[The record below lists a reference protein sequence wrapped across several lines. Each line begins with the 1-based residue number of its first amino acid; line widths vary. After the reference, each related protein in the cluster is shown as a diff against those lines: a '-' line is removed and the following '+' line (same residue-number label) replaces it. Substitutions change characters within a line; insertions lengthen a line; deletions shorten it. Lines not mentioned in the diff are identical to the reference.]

1 MIVTVQ
7 LFGAF
12 RQWQTDAPLALV
24 VADDARIADV
34 RAALHA
40 HAQAQWPGFREGL
53 LQVSAFASDTQV
65 LRDADPVPGDG
76 RLAVLPPV
84 NGG

>member
-12 RQWQTDAPLALV
+12 RQWQADAPLTLAIP
-24 VADDARIADV
+24 DDGRIADV

-40 HAQAQWPGFREGL
+40 HAQAQWPGFRGGL
-53 LQVSAFASDTQV
+53 LQMSAFASDTQV

-76 RLAVLPPV
+76 HLAVLPPV